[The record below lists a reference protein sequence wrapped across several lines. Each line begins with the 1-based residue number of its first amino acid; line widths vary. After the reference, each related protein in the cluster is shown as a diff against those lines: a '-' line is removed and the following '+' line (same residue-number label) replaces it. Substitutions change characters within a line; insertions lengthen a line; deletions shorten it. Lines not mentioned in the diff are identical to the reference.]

1 MIFGIIIIEN
11 DIVIIIAFLIGVGSE
26 FHRAF
31 PELDFS
37 AGSPAAAVDVDVDV
51 ADVDVADVGADV
63 GADVASVFFDVDDPS
78 IINLSLIM
86 YCKIYTVKILLY
98 KTK

>member
-37 AGSPAAAVDVDVDV
+37 AGSPAV
-51 ADVDVADVGADV
+51 DVDVADVGAADV
-63 GADVASVFFDVDDPS
+63 GADVDVASVFFDVDDPS

>member
-1 MIFGIIIIEN
+1 MIFGIIIIET

-37 AGSPAAAVDVDVDV
+37 AGSPAAAAAVDVDDVDVD
-51 ADVDVADVGADV
+51 DVDVAVDV
-63 GADVASVFFDVDDPS
+63 ADVASVFFDVDDPS

>member
-1 MIFGIIIIEN
+1 MIFGIIIIET

-37 AGSPAAAVDVDVDV
+37 AGSPGAAVG
-51 ADVDVADVGADV
+51 ADVGVADVGADV
-63 GADVASVFFDVDDPS
+63 DVVDVASVFFDVDDPS